1 MPRPTLTHI
10 RQQIARLEAQARKIE
25 SADAERKRKAVGEVR
40 ALMRKLGV
48 TVADLGEDAGARRRG
63 ALAGA
68 AAGGGKGASRD
79 GAKGGASDAAQAPK
93 VPRTRAK
100 APVKF
105 RDPQTG
111 DAWSGR
117 GRTPKWL
124 EAHEKAGRSR
134 GEFAVGAG

>member
-63 ALAGA
+63 SKGA
-68 AAGGGKGASRD
+68 AAGGGKGASKD
-79 GAKGGASDAAQAPK
+79 ASKGGAGDAAQAPK
-93 VPRTRAK
+93 APRTRAK

-124 EAHEKAGRSR
+124 EAHEKAGRTR
-134 GEFAVGAG
+134 AEFAVGAG

>member
-63 ALAGA
+63 AKGGA